1 MRKNFLA
8 FVLLFVSVAGFSQ
21 SPKQVVIEHFT
32 NTKCSICASR
42 NPGFYSVLAN
52 YPQVIH
58 IAYHPSAPYQNCY
71 FNLQNK
77 PENDA
82 RTNYYNTYA
91 TLSQQINLYEQ
102 TVSGYQTLLDAE
114 KRRFGLGETTLL
126 TIFMRETYLLEA
138 SIKLIELRAKIAKA
152 QMAVWWAAGLLQ

>member
-1 MRKNFLA
+1 MNKLKI
-8 FVLLFVSVAGFSQ
+8 Q
-21 SPKQVVIEHFT
+21 
-32 NTKCSICASR
+32 NTQLDLDLKR
-42 NPGFYSVLAN
+42 
-52 YPQVIH
+52 QQ
-58 IAYHPSAPYQNCY
+58 IAT
-71 FNLQNK
+71 K
-77 PENDA
+77 I
-82 RTNYYNTYA
+82 TNYYNTYA
-91 TLSQQINLYEQ
+91 TLSQQISLYEQ